1 MDNSITDDDDI
12 IEPKILDTNLAIDL
26 FNELKKNIKILG
38 LNLLDNNTPSMEIDF
53 IDMLK
58 EFIDIN

>member
-53 IDMLK
+53 IDILK